1 MKLYNFNDTCIS
13 FRIVPGSVC
22 YVMLSLHIVDKDYR
36 MHGMT
41 WHHFTVQIQGNDE
54 KIKKEVLR

>member
-13 FRIVPGSVC
+13 FRIIPGSVC

-36 MHGMT
+36 MLGIT
-41 WHHFTVQIQGNDE
+41 WHHFTVQIQGDNE
-54 KIKKEVLR
+54 NKKEVLR